1 MAQGAARSGVESAAS
16 LADEGAP
23 LAGPDAGLPSDD
35 ARPDREDTG
44 PPDRED
50 TGPAAGPAASAAEA
64 TAEPAEA
71 TAGTAA
77 STAEPA
83 GPGGSD
89 ARPKGDARRLADRYR
104 LDEQLSDEGGSSLWR
119 ATDRA
124 LARAVT
130 VRTFVPGFRRL
141 GQVVAAARAASQL
154 NDRRL
159 VQIFDADD
167 SPEHRYIV
175 SEWPSGE
182 RLDDV
187 LAIGPLEPRRAV
199 EIITE
204 AAGAISVAHAAGLA
218 HLCLTPD
225 CVWCDTRSEVKII
238 GLATA
243 AALAGTEADDPA
255 LADTRSLASLL
266 YAALTGYWPGEE
278 QTRLPAAPRTAGR
291 PVSPRELQ
299 TGVPGDVEAIIY
311 RALFGEASGNE
322 PPILSPAGLTVALA
336 ATGISARSAPL
347 SQEPSVTQ
355 PLSLAFGRA
364 PLSRRSPT
372 PPEATTPGRTQ
383 RGTPAADPTRS
394 RNKPAKPRNKPAKPR
409 NKPAKPVAATARPLA
424 QPSTPTP
431 IAGSG
436 PANAWPPPPVPPPA
450 PSRSAH
456 AGPGIA
462 GSAAGPGTAS
472 PATAS
477 PATAGPG
484 PASPGTAGHA
494 TPGAA
499 AAVGPA
505 PAATPAR
512 AAPARPA
519 PARQAPARPASAWPA
534 PSPAAGAPAQAPASP
549 VPASPV
555 PASPVPASPVPASP
569 VPASP
574 GPASPGP
581 ASPAFTSQA
590 FTSPGPAIPAPASP
604 GPASPVP
611 ASPGPASPA
620 VTSPGP
626 AAVAKVLR
634 VAAVLFVLA
643 ICVAG
648 GWLLARGVTTPHG
661 TASGTA
667 PAHQAPRAR
676 TLTPASAV
684 TFDPYGDSQGTNA
697 QPAIDGS
704 RATAWHTAWYT
715 TAAFGN
721 LKPGTGLLLDM
732 GRPVTITGIKITL
745 GSLPGADFQVRTG
758 AAAASLTDTHP
769 VARVTGAGG
778 QVDLR
783 LTTPARG
790 ARYVLIWFTKLPP
803 DASGTFQATVYNVSL
818 EGSG

>member
-16 LADEGAP
+16 PADEGAR
-23 LAGPDAGLPSDD
+23 LADPDAGLPSDD
-35 ARPDREDTG
+35 ART
-44 PPDRED
+44 DRED
-50 TGPAAGPAASAAEA
+50 TGPAAGPAASTEA
-64 TAEPAEA
+64 TTGPAASTEA
-71 TAGTAA
+71 TTGTAA

-83 GPGGSD
+83 GPGGGD
-89 ARPKGDARRLADRYR
+89 ARPNGDARRLADRYR

-204 AAGAISVAHAAGLA
+204 AAGAISVGHAAGLA

-255 LADTRSLASLL
+255 LADTRGLASLL

-299 TGVPGDVEAIIY
+299 TDVPGDIEAIIC

-355 PLSLAFGRA
+355 PLSLALGRA

-372 PPEATTPGRTQ
+372 PPEARAPGRTQ

-394 RNKPAKPRNKPAKPR
+394 RNKPAKPRNKPAKP
-409 NKPAKPVAATARPLA
+409 AADTARPLA
-424 QPSTPTP
+424 HPVTPTP
-431 IAGSG
+431 TPTPTPTAGSG
-436 PANAWPPPPVPPPA
+436 PANAWPPPPVPPAA

-456 AGPGIA
+456 ADPGIAGPGIAGPGIADPGIAGPGIAGSGIA
-462 GSAAGPGTAS
+462 GSAAGPGAAS
-472 PATAS
+472 PG
-477 PATAGPG
+477 TAGPG
-484 PASPGTAGHA
+484 LASPGTAGHA
-494 TPGAA
+494 TPGPAA
-499 AAVGPA
+499 DVGPA

-512 AAPARPA
+512 PALARPAPARPA
-519 PARQAPARPASAWPA
+519 PAWPV
-534 PSPAAGAPAQAPASP
+534 PSPAVGAPAQAPASL
-549 VPASPV
+549 
-555 PASPVPASPVPASP
+555 VPASPVPASP

-574 GPASPGP
+574 GPA
-581 ASPAFTSQA
+581 
-590 FTSPGPAIPAPASP
+590 
-604 GPASPVP
+604 
-611 ASPGPASPA
+611 
-620 VTSPGP
+620 
-626 AAVAKVLR
+626 AVAKVLR
-634 VAAVLFVLA
+634 VAAVLLVLA

-684 TFDPYGDSQGTNA
+684 TFDPYGDSQGIDA

-704 RATAWHTAWYT
+704 LATAWHTAWYT

-758 AAAASLTDTHP
+758 AAAASLTDTHL

-818 EGSG
+818 KGSG